1 MMKILLGIK
10 ETQGKRKNDFSFT
23 NDKEILRFGF
33 ECDGERVDGR
43 CGCKRSMV
51 GTVTHKSTTT
61 MKIEEVNLTEEQLA
75 DVIFQSL
82 KDAGWIT
89 EKNES
94 SEKLV
99 KEQIE
104 DIKNVASS
112 FPAGAVIERRG
123 RAFAMRSIVH

>member
-1 MMKILLGIK
+1 MKILIGTK

-23 NDKEILRFGF
+23 NDREILRFGF

-51 GTVTHKSTTT
+51 GVVTHKATTT
-61 MKIEEVNLTEEQLA
+61 IRVEDVELNEDQLS
-75 DVIFQSL
+75 DILFQSM

-94 SEKLV
+94 SEKLI

-104 DIKNVASS
+104 DIKNVANS

-123 RAFAMRSIVH
+123 RAFAMRTMIH